1 MRLLNDKM
9 AIQEF
14 ITSFAGQFEET
25 DPNEFQANTQFR
37 DFDEWDSFL
46 ALSIMAMIK
55 SEYDVAVTAQEMR
68 DAQTIQ
74 DLFDIVNLHLQ

>member
-1 MRLLNDKM
+1 ME
-9 AIQEF
+9 IQEF
-14 ITSFAGQFEET
+14 INNFACQFDDTEES
-25 DPNEFQANTQFR
+25 EFKAETLFR
-37 DFDEWDSFL
+37 DLDEWSSFL

-74 DLFDIVNLHLQ
+74 DLFNVVQSHI

>member
-1 MRLLNDKM
+1 MD
-9 AIQEF
+9 IQEF
-14 ITSFAGQFEET
+14 ITNLAGQFEET
-25 DPNEFQANTQFR
+25 ELSEFQASTQIR
-37 DFDEWDSFL
+37 DLDEWDSFL

-74 DLFDIVNLHLQ
+74 DLFDIVNSHLQ